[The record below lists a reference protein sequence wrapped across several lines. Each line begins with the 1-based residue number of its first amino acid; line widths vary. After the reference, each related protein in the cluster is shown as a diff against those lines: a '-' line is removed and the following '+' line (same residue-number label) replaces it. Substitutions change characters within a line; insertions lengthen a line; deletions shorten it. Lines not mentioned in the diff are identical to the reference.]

1 MSMYDMFV
9 HPRGSAGHAAARLMA
24 RTGTGIA
31 KDAIKLLELD
41 PHANV
46 LEIGFGPGVALHR
59 LLEAV
64 PDGHVTG
71 VDPSAVMHQHARERN
86 TAAVKEGRL
95 ELHRGTAAEL
105 PVSPGTMDAVLAIDN
120 LHFWPSIPA
129 GLSEIMRVLRP
140 GGIFVCAFSPPSGG
154 PPPHL
159 AALLA
164 SQGYESS
171 TAGIKT
177 RQGRLFQVR
186 VPPVSTAP

>member
-9 HPRGSAGHAAARLMA
+9 HPRGPAGHAAARLMA
-24 RTGTGIA
+24 RVNIGMMA
-31 KDAIKLLELD
+31 NAIELLELD

-46 LEIGFGPGVALHR
+46 LEIGFGPGVALQR

-95 ELHRGTAAEL
+95 ELYRGTAADL
-105 PVSPGTMDAVLAIDN
+105 PVSPGAMDAVLAIDN

-129 GLSEIMRVLRP
+129 GLSEIGRVLRP

-159 AALLA
+159 AALLVGH
-164 SQGYESS
+164 GYESS

-177 RQGRLFQVR
+177 RQGHLFQVR
-186 VPPVSTAP
+186 VPHAGTAT